1 MEVWCILLV
10 TLSTAALLKAL
21 INLLIPKKLP
31 NNLPPGPFTI
41 PIISNILWLFK
52 AGPDVELILR
62 PLHAKLGPLVT
73 LHIGS
78 GIAIFVSDRALAYQT
93 LVQNGAVF
101 SDRPRSGPVARINNS
116 NQHNIN
122 SAAYG
127 PTWRL
132 LRRNLTAE
140 ILHPSR
146 VKSYSHARSW
156 VLNILM
162 DRLKSEAAKSG
173 NPVIVMDHFRY
184 GMFCLLVLMCFGDKL
199 NENQIKEIEDVELRF
214 LFNDSKF
221 QVLNFW
227 PSLMKIV
234 LRKRWQLFLK
244 LQQDKEAVLV
254 PLIRARKKAKEEGLK
269 DAVLSYVDTLLDLEL
284 PEEKRKVNEKEMV
297 SLCSEFLDA
306 GTDTTAAALQWVMA
320 NLVKYPDVQEKLF
333 MEIKGVVGEGAVEIG
348 EDELQRMPYL
358 KAVILEGLRRHPPS
372 HFVVPHAVTEDVVID
387 KYVIPKNAIVNF
399 MVAEMGLDP
408 KVWEDPMGFKPERFM
423 SSDGEVVFDITGS
436 KEIKMMPFGVGRRM
450 CPGFGLAMLHL
461 EYFVANLV
469 LNFEWKA
476 KDGDDVDLSEKQEFI
491 MVMKNPLQAYISPRS
506 K

>member
-1 MEVWCILLV
+1 MEIWFIILV
-10 TLSTAALLKAL
+10 TLSMAALLKAL
-21 INLLIPKKLP
+21 INLLIPKKLVH
-31 NNLPPGPFTI
+31 NLPPGPFTI

-52 AGPDVELILR
+52 SGQDLELILQS
-62 PLHAKLGPLVT
+62 LHAKLGPLVT
-73 LHIGS
+73 LHFGPR
-78 GIAIFVSDRALAYQT
+78 IAIFVSDRGLAYQT

-101 SDRPRSGPVARINNS
+101 SDRPEAGPAGRIVSS

-132 LRRNLTAE
+132 LRRNLTAQ

-146 VKSYSHARSW
+146 VKAYSHARSW

-173 NPVIVMDHFRY
+173 KPVIVMDHFRY

-199 NENQIKEIEDVELRF
+199 NENEIKEIQDVELRF
-214 LFNDSKF
+214 LFNSSKL

-227 PSLMKIV
+227 PSVTKIV
-234 LRKRWQLFLK
+234 FHKRWQEFLK
-244 LQQDKEAVLV
+244 LQQDKETVLV
-254 PLIRARKKAKEEGLK
+254 RLIRARKKAKEGGLR
-269 DAVLSYVDTLLDLEL
+269 DVVLSYVDTLMDLEL
-284 PEEKRKVNEKEMV
+284 PEERRKVNEKEMV
-297 SLCSEFLDA
+297 SLCSEFLIA
-306 GTDTTAAALQWVMA
+306 GTDTTSTALQWVMA
-320 NLVKYPDVQEKLF
+320 NLVKYPHVQEKLF
-333 MEIKGVVGEGAVEIG
+333 MEIKGVVGDGAMEVG

-358 KAVILEGLRRHPPS
+358 KAVILEGLRRHPPG
-372 HFVVPHAVTEDVVID
+372 HFVVPHAVTEEVVID
-387 KYVIPKNAIVNF
+387 KYVIPKNAAVNF
-399 MVAEMGLDP
+399 MVAEMGWDP
-408 KVWEDPMGFKPERFM
+408 KVWEDPMGFKPERFV
-423 SSDGEVVFDITGS
+423 SSNGEVVFDITGS

-476 KDGDDVDLSEKQEFI
+476 KDGDDVDLSEKQEFT